1 MFRKG
6 ILFLTVAVCVWFSFS
21 GVTYAVR
28 LLTREDA
35 LKKVFGEGAEITTET
50 KELVDPQLSKIKERL
65 DGSLVYFQK
74 GSKSKEVESQTSI
87 EFYFAMKDGN
97 KTGVAIFDEEPGKWG
112 PVDFIIALDLNGVV
126 TRVEVLSYEEKR
138 GQPIA
143 RHSYMSQ
150 YEGKTG
156 KSALTVGKDITGVS
170 GATISSRC
178 ATFAVKKAIV
188 LYEELYINK

>member
-1 MFRKG
+1 MFRKCV
-6 ILFLTVAVCVWFSFS
+6 LFLTAALCVWFSFS

-28 LLTREDA
+28 LMTREDA
-35 LKKVFGEGAEITTET
+35 LKKVFGEGVEITTET
-50 KELVDPQLSKIKERL
+50 KELADPELSKITERL

-74 GSKSKEVESQTSI
+74 GSKSKKVDAQTSV
-87 EFYFAMKDGN
+87 EFHFALKDGQ
-97 KTGVAIFDEEPGKWG
+97 KIGVAIFDEEPGKWG
-112 PVDFIIALDLNGVV
+112 PVDFIIGLDLQGAV

-143 RHSYMSQ
+143 RRSYLSQ
-150 YEGKTG
+150 YDGKTSES
-156 KSALTVGKDITGVS
+156 KLTVGKDITGVS

-188 LYEELYINK
+188 LYEELYLNK

>member
-1 MFRKG
+1 MFKKFVFF
-6 ILFLTVAVCVWFSFS
+6 IALVLCIWFSMS
-21 GVTYAVR
+21 GISYAIK
-28 LLTREDA
+28 LLSKEDA
-35 LKKVFGEGAEITTET
+35 LKKVFGEGVEITTET
-50 KELVDPQLSKIKERL
+50 KELVDPQLSKIKDRL

-74 GSKSKEVESQTSI
+74 GSKSKEVEASTTI
-87 EFYFAMKDGN
+87 EFYFASKNGA

-112 PVDFIIALDLNGVV
+112 PVDFIIGMDLNGVV

-150 YEGKTG
+150 YEGKTS
-156 KSALTVGKDITGVS
+156 KSALTVGKDINGVS

-188 LYEELYINK
+188 LYEELCLNK

>member
-1 MFRKG
+1 MFKKFVVFITA
-6 ILFLTVAVCVWFSFS
+6 ILCIWFSMS
-21 GVTYAVR
+21 GISYAIK
-28 LLTREDA
+28 LLTKEDA
-35 LKKVFGEGAEITTET
+35 LKKVFDPNAQIVTET
-50 KELVDPQLSKIKERL
+50 KELVEPGLSKVKERL

-74 GSKSKEVESQTSI
+74 GSKSKEVEAQTSI

-112 PVDFIIALDLNGVV
+112 PVYFIIALDLNGAV

-150 YEGKTG
+150 YEGKTS

-188 LYEELYINK
+188 LYEELYLNK

>member
-1 MFRKG
+1 MFRKCV
-6 ILFLTVAVCVWFSFS
+6 LFLTVALCVWFSFS
-21 GVTYAVR
+21 GATYAVR

-50 KELVDPQLSKIKERL
+50 KELADPELSKIKERL

-74 GSKSKEVESQTSI
+74 GSKSKEVDAQTSI
-87 EFYFAMKDGN
+87 EFHFALKDGQ
-97 KTGVAIFDEEPGKWG
+97 KIGVAIFDEEPGKWG
-112 PVDFIIALDLNGVV
+112 PVDFIIALDLDGVV

-143 RHSYMSQ
+143 RRSYLSQ
-150 YEGKTG
+150 YDGKTS
-156 KSALTVGKDITGVS
+156 KSRLTVGKDITGVS

-188 LYEELYINK
+188 LYEELYLNK

>member
-1 MFRKG
+1 MFRKCV
-6 ILFLTVAVCVWFSFS
+6 LFLIVALCIWFSFS

-28 LLTREDA
+28 LLTREEG
-35 LKKVFGEGAEITTET
+35 LKKVFGEGVEIVTET
-50 KELVDPQLSKIKERL
+50 KELADPQLSKIKERL
-65 DGSLVYFQK
+65 DGSFVYFQK
-74 GSKSKEVESQTSI
+74 GSKSKEVDAQTSVD
-87 EFYFAMKDGN
+87 FHFALKDGN

-112 PVDFIIALDLNGVV
+112 PVDFIIALDLNGAV
-126 TRVEVLSYEEKR
+126 TRVEVLNYEEKR

-150 YEGKTG
+150 YEGKTS

-188 LYEELYINK
+188 LYEELYLNK

>member
-1 MFRKG
+1 MFRKCV
-6 ILFLTVAVCVWFSFS
+6 LFLTAALCIWFSFS

-35 LKKVFGEGAEITTET
+35 LKKVFGEGVEITTET
-50 KELVDPQLSKIKERL
+50 KELVDPELSKIKERL
-65 DGSLVYFQK
+65 DGSLVFFQK
-74 GSKSKEVESQTSI
+74 GSKSKEVSASTTI
-87 EFYFAMKDGN
+87 EFYFASKNGT
-97 KTGVAIFDEEPGKWG
+97 KTGVVIFDEEPGKWG
-112 PVDFIIALDLNGVV
+112 PVDFIIALDLNGAV

-143 RHSYMSQ
+143 RRSYLSQ
-150 YEGKTG
+150 YDGKTS
-156 KSALTVGKDITGVS
+156 KSALTVGKDINGVS

-188 LYEELYINK
+188 LYEELYLNK

>member
-1 MFRKG
+1 MFRKCV
-6 ILFLTVAVCVWFSFS
+6 LFLTVALCAWFSFS

-28 LLTREDA
+28 LMTREDA
-35 LKKVFGEGAEITTET
+35 LKKVFGEGVEITTET
-50 KELVDPQLSKIKERL
+50 KELADPELSKILERL

-74 GSKSKEVESQTSI
+74 GSKSKEVEAQTSV
-87 EFYFAMKDGN
+87 EFHFALKDGQ
-97 KTGVAIFDEEPGKWG
+97 KIGVAIFDEEPGKWG
-112 PVDFIIALDLNGVV
+112 PVDFIIGLDLQGAV

-143 RHSYMSQ
+143 RRSYLSQ
-150 YEGKTG
+150 YDGKTG
-156 KSALTVGKDITGVS
+156 ESKLTVGKDITGVS

-188 LYEELYINK
+188 LYEELYLNK

>member
-1 MFRKG
+1 MFRKC
-6 ILFLTVAVCVWFSFS
+6 ILFLTATLCIWLSFS

-35 LKKVFGEGAEITTET
+35 LKKVFGEGVEITTET
-50 KELVDPQLSKIKERL
+50 KELVDPELSKIKERL
-65 DGSLVYFQK
+65 DGSLVFFQK
-74 GSKSKEVESQTSI
+74 GSKSKEVSASTTI
-87 EFYFAMKDGN
+87 EFYFASKNGT
-97 KTGVAIFDEEPGKWG
+97 KTGVVIFDEEPGKWG
-112 PVDFIIALDLNGVV
+112 PVDFIIGLDLQGAV

-143 RHSYMSQ
+143 RRSYLSQ
-150 YEGKTG
+150 YDGKTS
-156 KSALTVGKDITGVS
+156 KSALTVGKDINGVS

-188 LYEELYINK
+188 LYEELYLNK

>member
-1 MFRKG
+1 MFRKCV
-6 ILFLTVAVCVWFSFS
+6 LFLTVTLCIWFSFS

-28 LLTREDA
+28 LMTREEG
-35 LKKVFGEGAEITTET
+35 LKKVFGEGVEISVE
-50 KELVDPQLSKIKERL
+50 KKDLVDPQLSKIRERL

-74 GSKSKEVESQTSI
+74 GSKSANVECQNCV
-87 EFYFAMKDGN
+87 EFNFAMKDGN

-112 PVDFIIALDLNGVV
+112 PVEFIIALDLNGVV
-126 TRVEVLSYEEKR
+126 TRVEVLNYEEKR

-150 YEGKTG
+150 YESKTS

-188 LYEELYINK
+188 LYEELYLNK

>member
-1 MFRKG
+1 MFRKC
-6 ILFLTVAVCVWFSFS
+6 ILFLTATLCIWLSFS

-35 LKKVFGEGAEITTET
+35 LKKVFGEGVEITTET
-50 KELVDPQLSKIKERL
+50 KELVDPELSKIKERL
-65 DGSLVYFQK
+65 DGSLVFFQK
-74 GSKSKEVESQTSI
+74 GSKSKEVSASTTI
-87 EFYFAMKDGN
+87 EFYFASKNGT
-97 KTGVAIFDEEPGKWG
+97 KTGVVIFDEEPGKWG
-112 PVDFIIALDLNGVV
+112 PVDFIIALDLNGAV

-143 RHSYMSQ
+143 RRSYLSQ
-150 YEGKTG
+150 YDGKTS
-156 KSALTVGKDITGVS
+156 KSALTVGKDINGVS

-188 LYEELYINK
+188 LYEELYLNK

>member
-1 MFRKG
+1 MFRKCV
-6 ILFLTVAVCVWFSFS
+6 LFLTVALCIWLSFS

-35 LKKVFGEGAEITTET
+35 LKKVFGEGVEITTET
-50 KELVDPQLSKIKERL
+50 KELVDPELSKIKERL
-65 DGSLVYFQK
+65 DGSLVFFQK
-74 GSKSKEVESQTSI
+74 GSKSKEVSASTTI
-87 EFYFAMKDGN
+87 EFYFASKNGT
-97 KTGVAIFDEEPGKWG
+97 KTGVVIFDEEPGKWG
-112 PVDFIIALDLNGVV
+112 PVDFIIALDLNGAV

-143 RHSYMSQ
+143 RRSYLSQ
-150 YEGKTG
+150 YDGKTS
-156 KSALTVGKDITGVS
+156 KSALTVGKDINGVS

-188 LYEELYINK
+188 LYEELYLNK

>member
-1 MFRKG
+1 MFRKC
-6 ILFLTVAVCVWFSFS
+6 ILFLTATLCIWLSFS

-35 LKKVFGEGAEITTET
+35 LKKVFGEGVEITTET
-50 KELVDPQLSKIKERL
+50 KELVDPELSKIKERL
-65 DGSLVYFQK
+65 DGSLVFFQK
-74 GSKSKEVESQTSI
+74 GSKSKEVSASTTI
-87 EFYFAMKDGN
+87 EFYFASKNGT
-97 KTGVAIFDEEPGKWG
+97 KTGVVIFDEEPGKWG
-112 PVDFIIALDLNGVV
+112 PVDFIIALDLNGAV

-143 RHSYMSQ
+143 RRSYLSQ
-150 YEGKTG
+150 YDGKTS

-188 LYEELYINK
+188 LYEELYLNK

>member
-1 MFRKG
+1 MFRKC
-6 ILFLTVAVCVWFSFS
+6 ILFLTVALCLWFSFS

-35 LKKVFGEGAEITTET
+35 LKKVFGEGVEITTET
-50 KELVDPQLSKIKERL
+50 KELVDPELSKIKERL
-65 DGSLVYFQK
+65 DGSLVFFQK
-74 GSKSKEVESQTSI
+74 GSKSKEVSASTTI
-87 EFYFAMKDGN
+87 EFYFASKNGT
-97 KTGVAIFDEEPGKWG
+97 KTGVVIFDEEPGKWG
-112 PVDFIIALDLNGVV
+112 PVDFIIALDLNGAV

-143 RHSYMSQ
+143 RRSYMSQ
-150 YEGKTG
+150 YDGKTS
-156 KSALTVGKDITGVS
+156 KSKLTVGKDITGVS

-188 LYEELYINK
+188 LYEELYLNK

>member
-1 MFRKG
+1 MFRKCV
-6 ILFLTVAVCVWFSFS
+6 LFLTVALCAWFSFS

-28 LLTREDA
+28 LMTREDA
-35 LKKVFGEGAEITTET
+35 LKKVFGEGVEITTET
-50 KELVDPQLSKIKERL
+50 KELADPELSKILERL

-74 GSKSKEVESQTSI
+74 GSKSKEFEAQTSV
-87 EFYFAMKDGN
+87 EFHFALKDGQ
-97 KTGVAIFDEEPGKWG
+97 KIGVAIFDEEPGKWG
-112 PVDFIIALDLNGVV
+112 PVDFIIGLDLQGAV

-143 RHSYMSQ
+143 RRSYLSQ
-150 YEGKTG
+150 YDGKTG
-156 KSALTVGKDITGVS
+156 ESKLTVGKDITGVS

-188 LYEELYINK
+188 LYEELYLNK

>member
-1 MFRKG
+1 MFRKCV
-6 ILFLTVAVCVWFSFS
+6 LFLTATLCIWFSFS

-35 LKKVFGEGAEITTET
+35 LKKVFGEGVEITTET
-50 KELVDPQLSKIKERL
+50 KELVDPELSKIKERL
-65 DGSLVYFQK
+65 DGSLVFFQK
-74 GSKSKEVESQTSI
+74 GSKSKEVSASTTI
-87 EFYFAMKDGN
+87 EFYFASKNGT
-97 KTGVAIFDEEPGKWG
+97 KTGVVIFDEEPGKWG
-112 PVDFIIALDLNGVV
+112 PVDFIIALDLNGAV

-143 RHSYMSQ
+143 RRSYLSQ
-150 YEGKTG
+150 YDGKTS

-188 LYEELYINK
+188 LYEELYLNK

>member
-1 MFRKG
+1 MFRKCV
-6 ILFLTVAVCVWFSFS
+6 LFLIVALCIWFNFS

-35 LKKVFGEGAEITTET
+35 LKKVFDPNAQIVTET
-50 KELVDPQLSKIKERL
+50 KELVEPGLSNIKERL

-74 GSKSKEVESQTSI
+74 GSKSKEVEAETSI
-87 EFYFAMKDGN
+87 DFHFALKDG
-97 KTGVAIFDEEPGKWG
+97 KKIGVAIFDEEPGKWG
-112 PVDFIIALDLNGVV
+112 PVDFIISLDLQGAV

-143 RHSYMSQ
+143 RRSYMSQ
-150 YEGKTG
+150 YEGKTS
-156 KSALTVGKDITGVS
+156 KSKLTVGKDITGVS

-188 LYEELYINK
+188 LYEELYLNK

>member
-1 MFRKG
+1 MFRKC
-6 ILFLTVAVCVWFSFS
+6 ILFLTVALCLWFSFS

-35 LKKVFGEGAEITTET
+35 LKKVFGEGVEITTET
-50 KELVDPQLSKIKERL
+50 KELVDPELSKIKERL
-65 DGSLVYFQK
+65 DGSLVFFQK
-74 GSKSKEVESQTSI
+74 GSKSKEVSASTTI
-87 EFYFAMKDGN
+87 EFYFASKNGT
-97 KTGVAIFDEEPGKWG
+97 KTGVVIFDEEPGKWG
-112 PVDFIIALDLNGVV
+112 PVDFIIALDLNGAV

-143 RHSYMSQ
+143 RRSYLSQ
-150 YEGKTG
+150 YDGKTS
-156 KSALTVGKDITGVS
+156 KSALTVGKDINGVS

-188 LYEELYINK
+188 LYEELYLNK